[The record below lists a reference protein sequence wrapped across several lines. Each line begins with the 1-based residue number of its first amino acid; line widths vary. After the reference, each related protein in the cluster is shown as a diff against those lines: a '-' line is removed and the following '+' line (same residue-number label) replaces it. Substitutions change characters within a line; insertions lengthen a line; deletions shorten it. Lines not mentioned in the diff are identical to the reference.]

1 MYYLSLS
8 GTPPPIYMASDFSLD
23 TVDFA
28 KKAQACKDMKQPKR
42 EKGDPASSPDP
53 ALKNLWKKDAFEGTA
68 CKRTAK

>member
-53 ALKNLWKKDAFEGTA
+53 ALKNL
-68 CKRTAK
+68 